1 MMKNKLI
8 TIFVLLA
15 CIAMIGCGKRDD
27 EVNKVMKDL
36 DTFTTEVVG
45 KISSAKDP
53 ASGLMEAQKYFDAQ
67 KADIKKKFD
76 SIKDI
81 RGFQISE
88 ETKKKMEDGITK
100 NVTSIASLQITY
112 MSRTIDDKK
121 FETGLE
127 KLINDYQN
135 MLKG

>member
-1 MMKNKLI
+1 MTKRFM

-15 CIAMIGCGKRDD
+15 CIAMVGCGKRDD
-27 EVNKVMKDL
+27 EVNSVMKDL
-36 DTFTTEVVG
+36 DTFTTEVVS

-53 ASGLMEAQKYFDAQ
+53 ASGLIEAQKYFDAQ

-112 MSRTIDDKK
+112 MGRAVEDKK
-121 FETGLE
+121 FETSLE
-127 KLINDYQN
+127 KLISDYQDL
-135 MLKG
+135 LKV

>member
-1 MMKNKLI
+1 MMTKKLI
-8 TIFVLLA
+8 AIFVLLA
-15 CIAMIGCGKRDD
+15 CIAMTGCGKRDD
-27 EVNKVMKDL
+27 EVNAVMKDL

-53 ASGLMEAQKYFDAQ
+53 ASGLIEAQKYFDAR
-67 KADIKKKFD
+67 KADIKKKF
-76 SIKDI
+76 DI

-112 MSRTIDDKK
+112 MNRTVEDKK

-127 KLINDYQN
+127 KLISDYQDL
-135 MLKG
+135 LKV

>member
-1 MMKNKLI
+1 MTKRFL

-15 CIAMIGCGKRDD
+15 YIAMVGCGKRDD
-27 EVNKVMKDL
+27 EVNAVMKEL
-36 DTFTTEVVG
+36 NAFTTEVVG

-67 KADIKKKFD
+67 KSNIKKKFD

-81 RGFQISE
+81 RGFQINE

-112 MSRTIDDKK
+112 MSRTVEDKK
-121 FETGLE
+121 FETSLE
-127 KLINDYQN
+127 KLISDYQDL
-135 MLKG
+135 LKV

>member
-1 MMKNKLI
+1 MTKRFL

-15 CIAMIGCGKRDD
+15 YIAMVGCGKRDD
-27 EVNKVMKDL
+27 EVNAVMKEL
-36 DTFTTEVVG
+36 NAFTTEVVG

-67 KADIKKKFD
+67 KSNIKKKFD

-81 RGFQISE
+81 RGFQINE

-112 MSRTIDDKK
+112 MSRTVEDKN
-121 FETGLE
+121 FETSLE
-127 KLINDYQN
+127 KLISDYQDL
-135 MLKG
+135 LKV